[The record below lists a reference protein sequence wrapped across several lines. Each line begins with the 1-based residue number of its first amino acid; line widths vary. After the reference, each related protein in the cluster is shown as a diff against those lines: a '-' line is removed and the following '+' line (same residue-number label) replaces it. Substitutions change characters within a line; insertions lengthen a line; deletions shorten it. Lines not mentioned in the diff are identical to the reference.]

1 MKKARPYNFS
11 PFAIESTSPVSNPH
25 AQKPAKCP
33 QYGPRPAYP
42 SDHADYV
49 PPDRR

>member
-1 MKKARPYNFS
+1 MKKARPYKFS
-11 PFAIESTSPVSNPH
+11 PFAVESMSCVSNLD

-33 QYGPRPAYP
+33 EHGPRPAYP

-49 PPDRR
+49 PPNGR